1 MQENLETIILI
12 PARLASTRLPNKPL
26 ADIHGLPMIVHVV
39 HRAQESGCGRVIVA
53 AGEMETVDAV
63 TQAGGEAI
71 LTPADLPSG
80 TDRIHH
86 VLQAIDP
93 EKKYKIIINVQGDLP
108 TLDPKLISAAVN
120 ALGDADMST
129 LLAEITDES
138 ERTNPNVVKAVLSP
152 SMAQKNH
159 GRALYFSRA
168 TVPDGPGPH
177 YHHIGLYVYRRDALE
192 RFVTLPPSTLELR
205 ERLEQLRAL
214 EAGFAINAAI
224 VDTVPLGV
232 DTPEDLEKAR
242 LVLS

>member
-1 MQENLETIILI
+1 MQENLEPIILI

-26 ADIHGLPMIVHVV
+26 AEIAGLPMIVHVV
-39 HRAQESGCGRVIVA
+39 NRARESGCGRVVVA
-53 AGEMETVDAV
+53 AGEQEIVDAV
-63 TQAGGEAI
+63 TSAGAEAV

-80 TDRIHH
+80 TDRIHN
-86 VLQAIDP
+86 VLQQIDP
-93 EKKYKIIINVQGDLP
+93 EKKYQVIVNVQGDLP
-108 TLDPKLISAAVN
+108 TLDPKLIKSAVS

-129 LLAEITDES
+129 LLSEITDES
-138 ERTNPNVVKAVLSP
+138 ERHNPNVVKAVLSLG
-152 SMAQKNH
+152 ANH
-159 GRALYFSRA
+159 NNVGRALYFSRA
-168 TVPDGPGPH
+168 TVPNGDGPH

-192 RFVTLPPSTLELR
+192 RFVTLPPSALEVR

-232 DTPEDLEKAR
+232 DTAEDLEKAC